1 MPIATGVD
9 GQDEVLVGR
18 RPAPRARQAQQQ
30 TAGVGRRGDVHKIR
44 SLRTIG
50 GAHGARKVLSI
61 LQEVRS
67 DLEAAHRETLQK
79 DPNALFDAQAVLGT
93 ARPGMIV
100 VDNTAPVFREGAGA

>member
-1 MPIATGVD
+1 MFTKYEAFALMAALM
-9 GQDEVLVGR
+9 VLEHGI
-18 RPAPRARQAQQQ
+18 PQA
-30 TAGVGRRGDVHKIR
+30 
-44 SLRTIG
+44 
-50 GAHGARKVLSI
+50 KVVSI

-79 DPNALFDAQAVLGT
+79 DPKALFDAQAVLAM